1 MALEIEAIQERK
13 VALEGD
19 LSKLRDTIAQLDAKR
34 QELVNNLNALHGAVQ
49 QCDQFLV
56 DIAKQEEEPKTKKE
70 KRKHLKNICLN
81 IQDIFLDNGWIK
93 IQFLQLLMQ

>member
-1 MALEIEAIQERK
+1 MALTIEAIQERK

-19 LSKLRDTIAQLDAKR
+19 LTKLRDTITQLDAKR

-56 DIAKQEEEPKTKKE
+56 DIAEQEKEEPKTKK
-70 KRKHLKNICLN
+70 KNEN
-81 IQDIFLDNGWIK
+81 I
-93 IQFLQLLMQ
+93 

>member
-19 LSKLRDTIAQLDAKR
+19 LTKLRDTITQLDAKR
-34 QELVNNLNALHGAVQ
+34 QELVNNLNALSGAVQ

-56 DIAKQEEEPKTKKE
+56 DIAEQEEEPKTKKD
-70 KRKHLKNICLN
+70 K
-81 IQDIFLDNGWIK
+81 
-93 IQFLQLLMQ
+93 

>member
-19 LSKLRDTIAQLDAKR
+19 LTKLRDTISQLDAKR
-34 QELVNNLNALHGAVQ
+34 QELVNNLNALSGAVQ

-56 DIAKQEEEPKTKKE
+56 DIAEKEESKTKKE
-70 KRKHLKNICLN
+70 K
-81 IQDIFLDNGWIK
+81 
-93 IQFLQLLMQ
+93 